1 MILRAEEK
9 RQGNEMNVWRMLAG
23 FGFSILVG
31 HIVLWSLIEKT
42 LWPYVQK
49 HHPPD
54 PTHHKARLSW
64 LVGVLERAIYTG
76 ALMVPGSGIQ
86 LIAGFLAVKVAARWH
101 GSSGPRATVDSDNIW
116 IIGTWLSVLFGALGA
131 WIALGHVPALTN
143 IKTINPVQ

>member
-1 MILRAEEK
+1 VLR
-9 RQGNEMNVWRMLAG
+9 VIAG
-23 FGFSILVG
+23 FAFSIVVG
-31 HIVLWSLIEKT
+31 HFVLWWLIETT
-42 LWPYVQK
+42 LWPYVRK
-49 HHPPD
+49 YHPPE
-54 PTHHKARLSW
+54 PNHHKSRLSW

-101 GSSGPRATVDSDNIW
+101 GSSGPRATADSDNIW

-131 WIALGHVPALTN
+131 WIALGHIPALTN

>member
-1 MILRAEEK
+1 MILCADEK
-9 RQGNEMNVWRMLAG
+9 WQGNEMNVWRLIAG

-31 HIVLWSLIEKT
+31 HLVLWFLIEKT
-42 LWPYVQK
+42 LWPYVTK

-54 PTHHKARLSW
+54 PNHHKSRLSW
-64 LVGVLERAIYTG
+64 LVGVLERAIYTA

-131 WIALGHVPALTN
+131 WIAMGHVPALAN
-143 IKTINPVQ
+143 IRTINPVQ

>member
-1 MILRAEEK
+1 MILCADEK
-9 RQGNEMNVWRMLAG
+9 WQGNGMNVWRLVAG

-54 PTHHKARLSW
+54 ADHHKSRLSW

-76 ALMVPGSGIQ
+76 AFLLPGSGIP
-86 LIAGFLAVKVAARWH
+86 LVAGFLALKVASRWH
-101 GSSGPRATVDSDNIW
+101 SSSGPRSTVDSDNIW
-116 IIGTWLSVLFGALGA
+116 MIGTCLSVLFGLAGA
-131 WIALGHVPALTN
+131 WIALGHVPALAN
-143 IKTINPVQ
+143 LRTINPVQ

>member
-1 MILRAEEK
+1 
-9 RQGNEMNVWRMLAG
+9 MNVLRVIAG
-23 FGFSILVG
+23 FVFSIVAG
-31 HIVLWSLIEKT
+31 HLVLWSLIEKC
-42 LWPYVQK
+42 LWPYVRK
-49 HHPPD
+49 DHPPE
-54 PTHHKARLSW
+54 PGHHKSRLSW

-131 WIALGHVPALTN
+131 WIALGHIPALTN
-143 IKTINPVQ
+143 IRTINPIQ